1 MHIKAVSKAHCLRKL
16 DKNKVASREAKRTV
30 KNKVQQISIVDAV
43 CSPAAANRRWLNL
56 LSALCVLS
64 STHHGLYFLSRDI
77 VFISV
82 QFFTYIFSFLC
93 LFLFLRL
100 FCLFFYVFPCFFFF
114 FLTRQ
119 KNSSYAIDVTAF
131 KELFGRVSLF
141 IVFKMTGIL

>member
-56 LSALCVLS
+56 LFALCVLS

-82 QFFTYIFSFLC
+82 QFFTKKFF
-93 LFLFLRL
+93 R
-100 FCLFFYVFPCFFFF
+100 FYVCFYFFVCFVYFFMCLLVSFF

-131 KELFGRVSLF
+131 KELFGQVSLF
-141 IVFKMTGIL
+141 TVFKMMGIL

>member
-56 LSALCVLS
+56 LFALCVLS

-82 QFFTYIFSFLC
+82 QFFTYFFVSMFVFISSFVLFIFLC
-93 LFLFLRL
+93 VSLFL
-100 FCLFFYVFPCFFFF
+100 FF

-141 IVFKMTGIL
+141 TVFKMMGIL

>member
-56 LSALCVLS
+56 LFALCVLS

-82 QFFTYIFSFLC
+82 QFFTYFFVSMFVFISSFVLFIFLC
-93 LFLFLRL
+93 VSLFLF
-100 FCLFFYVFPCFFFF
+100 FFSNEAKKF
-114 FLTRQ
+114 FLCNRC
-119 KNSSYAIDVTAF
+119 NC
-131 KELFGRVSLF
+131 L
-141 IVFKMTGIL
+141 

>member
-16 DKNKVASREAKRTV
+16 DKNKVASREVKRTV

-56 LSALCVLS
+56 LFALCVLS

-82 QFFTYIFSFLC
+82 QFFTKKFFRLYVCFYFFVCFVYFFMC
-93 LFLFLRL
+93 LL
-100 FCLFFYVFPCFFFF
+100 VSFF

-131 KELFGRVSLF
+131 KELFGQVSLF
-141 IVFKMTGIL
+141 TVFKMMGIL

>member
-1 MHIKAVSKAHCLRKL
+1 MHIKAVSKAHCPRKL

-56 LSALCVLS
+56 LFALCVLS

-82 QFFTYIFSFLC
+82 QFFTYFFVSMFVFISSFVLFIFLC
-93 LFLFLRL
+93 VSLFL
-100 FCLFFYVFPCFFFF
+100 FF

-141 IVFKMTGIL
+141 TVFKMTGIL

>member
-16 DKNKVASREAKRTV
+16 DKNKVASREVKRTV

-56 LSALCVLS
+56 LFALCVLS

-82 QFFTYIFSFLC
+82 QFFAKKFF
-93 LFLFLRL
+93 R
-100 FCLFFYVFPCFFFF
+100 FYVCFYFFVCFVYFFMCFPVSFF

-119 KNSSYAIDVTAF
+119 KKFFLCNRCNY
-131 KELFGRVSLF
+131 L
-141 IVFKMTGIL
+141 

>member
-1 MHIKAVSKAHCLRKL
+1 MYIKAVSKAHCLRKL

-56 LSALCVLS
+56 LFALCVLS
-64 STHHGLYFLSRDI
+64 STHHELYFLSRDI

-82 QFFTYIFSFLC
+82 QFFYLNFFVSMFVFISSFVLFIFLCVC
-93 LFLFLRL
+93 LFL
-100 FCLFFYVFPCFFFF
+100 FF

-131 KELFGRVSLF
+131 KELFGQVSLF
-141 IVFKMTGIL
+141 TVFKMMGIL